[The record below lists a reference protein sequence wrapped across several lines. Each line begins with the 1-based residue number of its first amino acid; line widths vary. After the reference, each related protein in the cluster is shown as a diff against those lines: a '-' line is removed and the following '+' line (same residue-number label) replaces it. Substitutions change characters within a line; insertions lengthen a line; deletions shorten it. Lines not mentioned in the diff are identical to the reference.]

1 MSEDTE
7 KDKKVEFKYL
17 LTVEP
22 LGFLYGSAGRF
33 LSPEN
38 LVGRSGDS
46 FPPSAATVSGI
57 FAANLG
63 NNAIHAQGPQI
74 VIFALFLLIQSRLYR
89 LASILLHDY
98 LIRGLYLAG
107 PFWGNTEE
115 VKSEQQNFYVPTPL
129 TYLVKNSR
137 LEHRLTW
144 NASKEGWFDEKD
156 ESPSDKFEKGTWM
169 AIADWQNPTE
179 VKKAPWKFSP
189 HLHPRLEENQRRVAT
204 EDREQQGSL
213 FLENA
218 VEMPP
223 DTCLVYLSSHK
234 LESGWYRFGGEGHIV
249 EINCLELNQ
258 KHKDLLRQPI
268 KKQFAIIT
276 PAVWGSNRLSYR
288 EPILL
293 EKGNPEKY
301 KQEDPESN
309 NRFVWDVETLYT
321 ARPNPIRY
329 RLGNR
334 ENHQPGQP
342 KLLSRGRY
350 AVPAGTVYVLQEPL
364 NKSWQDWDENW
375 FPKEGPSLK
384 RWGCGLALPL
394 EGGKDT

>member
-1 MSEDTE
+1 MSEETQ
-7 KDKKVEFKYL
+7 KDKEKAEFKYL
-17 LTVEP
+17 LTVQP

-57 FAANLG
+57 FAAKCG
-63 NNAIHAQGPQI
+63 NSE
-74 VIFALFLLIQSRLYR
+74 IQN
-89 LASILLHDY
+89 
-98 LIRGLYLAG
+98 LYLAG
-107 PFWGNTEE
+107 PFWGKTKE
-115 VKSEQQNFYVPTPL
+115 VKSDQQNFYVPTPL
-129 TYLVKNSR
+129 TYLVKNGEIKYKLSWDA
-137 LEHRLTW
+137 E
-144 NASKEGWFDEKD
+144 KKGWFGENG
-156 ESPSDKFEKGTWM
+156 EMPNDKFDKGQWM
-169 AIADWQNPTE
+169 SILQWNNPTNV
-179 VKKAPWKFSP
+179 VKKKYLWEPAP
-189 HLHPRLEENQRRVAT
+189 HLHPRLEKNQRRVAT
-204 EDREQQGSL
+204 DGSEQQGSL

-218 VEMPP
+218 VEMHP
-223 DTCLVYLSSHK
+223 DTCLVYLSSHE

-258 KHKDLLRQPI
+258 KHKDLLNQRI
-268 KKQFAIIT
+268 EKQFAIIT

-309 NRFVWDVETLYT
+309 NKFVWEIETLYT
-321 ARPNPIRY
+321 ARPNPFRY

-364 NKSWQDWDENW
+364 NKPWQDWDENW

-394 EGGKDT
+394 EGAKDT